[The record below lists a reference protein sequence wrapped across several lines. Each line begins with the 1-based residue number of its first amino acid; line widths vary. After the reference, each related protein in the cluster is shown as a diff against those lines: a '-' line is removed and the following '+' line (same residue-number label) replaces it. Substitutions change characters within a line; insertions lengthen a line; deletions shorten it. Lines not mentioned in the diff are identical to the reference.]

1 MVLKLLIGHNGT
13 NNAHYFVAR
22 SGPLRNGHKRIMERT
37 NNHDLLEEKLK
48 PKIVVS
54 AFQIVTNLERM

>member
-22 SGPLRNGHKRIMERT
+22 SEPLPRAPGLSETVINASWRE
-37 NNHDLLEEKLK
+37 
-48 PKIVVS
+48 
-54 AFQIVTNLERM
+54 